1 MTKGKL
7 ITVEGPDGSGKTT
20 QIKEL
25 VDYLIFKGFKVMH
38 VREPG
43 GTAIGECV
51 RDLLLNMDM
60 HAQTEVLLFTASRIQ
75 NIHENILPALEKG
88 TVVVCDRFIHSTQAY
103 QGFGRGLKVE
113 VEKLQTLVDDLVT
126 IDYTLFLNISLE
138 ESIARIER
146 RKNQAADRLD
156 RLDLDIKARIFQG
169 FKEAQESN
177 PVKHFGIDA
186 SGPIESVT
194 ESVKHWVDTV
204 FIPNSK
210 GLLNHD
216 RHS

>member
-60 HAQTEVLLFTASRIQ
+60 HAQTELLLFTASRIQ
-75 NIHENILPALEKG
+75 NIHENILPALDKG
-88 TVVVCDRFIHSTQAY
+88 VVVVCDRFIHSTQAY
-103 QGFGRGLKVE
+103 QGHGRGLKAE
-113 VEKLQTLVDDLVT
+113 VKKLQTLVDDLVT
-126 IDYTLFLNISLE
+126 IDYTLFLNITLE
-138 ESIARIER
+138 QSIARIER
-146 RKNQAADRLD
+146 RRNQAKDRLD
-156 RLDLDIKARIFQG
+156 RLDIDIKAKIFEG
-169 FKEAQESN
+169 YKEAQESN
-177 PVKHFGIDA
+177 PDKHFGIDA
-186 SGPIESVT
+186 SDSIESVT
-194 ESVKHWVDTV
+194 QSVKHWVDTV
-204 FIPNSK
+204 FIPTSQE
-210 GLLNHD
+210 LLHRD
-216 RHS
+216 